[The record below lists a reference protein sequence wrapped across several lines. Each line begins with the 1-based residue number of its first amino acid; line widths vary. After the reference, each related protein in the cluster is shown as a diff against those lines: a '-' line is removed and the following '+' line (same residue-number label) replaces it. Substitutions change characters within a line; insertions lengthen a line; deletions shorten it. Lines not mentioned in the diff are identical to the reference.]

1 MTIDDNIRDESA
13 LFSGRID
20 QYENLTGEEI
30 FPLKG
35 KSPFG
40 NAFQE
45 QTEKQTDAIKSLV
58 FSNKLKQIDSGIFPQ
73 NFMNNSIRTKLK

>member
-40 NAFQE
+40 NAF
-45 QTEKQTDAIKSLV
+45 
-58 FSNKLKQIDSGIFPQ
+58 
-73 NFMNNSIRTKLK
+73 